1 MSSDLI
7 NLFIEEYEQYKIN
20 NCIQLENKL
29 RECYKMIQQDLEI
42 KRINIVYDYRYL
54 SDLIKLIS
62 VYIDDFDGKIKNT
75 ISIVFR
81 LNKYKLTNDL
91 YIYDE
96 GMPESLNIMSKEMYK
111 KITTSHDLSILISNT
126 FALL

>member
-7 NLFIEEYEQYKIN
+7 NLFIEEYEQYKIT
-20 NCIQLENKL
+20 NCDQAEKNIKEFYKL
-29 RECYKMIQQDLEI
+29 IQQDLEI
-42 KRINIVYDYRYL
+42 KCINIVYSYQYWSDSIYL
-54 SDLIKLIS
+54 ECVYVDKL
-62 VYIDDFDGKIKNT
+62 DGRIKNIIYLT
-75 ISIVFR
+75 R
-81 LNKYKLTNDL
+81 YLNKYKLINDL

-111 KITTSHDLSILISNT
+111 KIITSHDLSILISNT